1 MPRGQA
7 GPTAPGW
14 SCPEFC
20 LQLLLSSSALRQ
32 NLQLAQC
39 PTHAKGNALRCSSA
53 SCQMSGFRK
62 VSLLQC
68 QRSSVP
74 TPSLLTADQHLQFHT
89 LAPDSLSDAPSGC
102 PQIKSI
108 HWHNFT
114 AQAISSLPLPC
125 TMQTLSFL
133 RTGSGV
139 RDQIEV
145 LVCWKADP
153 ALAPSAD
160 LWGVSRTC
168 FAFYRLFPWCTEVPT
183 ANSAAAELQKIA

>member
-1 MPRGQA
+1 MRKRLLLNGTHGSRVCNHSSALICTQTQQPKEGQPLMLRGQA

-108 HWHNFT
+108 HWHNFI

-133 RTGSGV
+133 
-139 RDQIEV
+139 
-145 LVCWKADP
+145 
-153 ALAPSAD
+153 
-160 LWGVSRTC
+160 
-168 FAFYRLFPWCTEVPT
+168 
-183 ANSAAAELQKIA
+183 